1 MTDQTNEELGS
12 AYHNMQLWDEVC
24 ETDPNHTKVVDFGRK
39 FTAIDAHYQIRRAT
53 EIFGPVGIGWGYN
66 CEYRF
71 IENFVICELC
81 FWHGSSRHFGP
92 IAGCASFRRLKDG
105 ILTGPFDEDAPKKAM
120 TDALTKAL
128 SHLGFNADV
137 FEGLFDDNKYV
148 AQMKAKFKPKIDWPT
163 KPDFDHDAFVLMISG
178 DIQSTKSMDELS
190 SIKALYKTGSNGE
203 IMKWMYQN
211 DIVRFENIVKMF
223 DNKAAEYE

>member
-1 MTDQTNEELGS
+1 
-12 AYHNMQLWDEVC
+12 
-24 ETDPNHTKVVDFGRK
+24 
-39 FTAIDAHYQIRRAT
+39 
-53 EIFGPVGIGWGYN
+53 
-66 CEYRF
+66 
-71 IENFVICELC
+71 
-81 FWHGSSRHFGP
+81 
-92 IAGCASFRRLKDG
+92 
-105 ILTGPFDEDAPKKAM
+105 
-120 TDALTKAL
+120 
-128 SHLGFNADV
+128 
-137 FEGLFDDNKYV
+137 
-148 AQMKAKFKPKIDWPT
+148 MKAKFKPKIDWPT